1 VSRKAIVGMIR
12 AVALAAAL
20 FLAGGAIP
28 VLGGLALIFAPAP
41 IIIYA
46 VGRSRPNLR
55 AILSVLLTTV
65 LVGLAAGPYG
75 GAAYLASFGIG
86 TAIICYMLERR
97 YSFELIIAVTAGVMF
112 AAIAATAVLTMGG
125 PDALVAA
132 IHTQLAQAMKH
143 GQELYKYVGI
153 DASIPADT
161 QASVIALTMRL
172 TPAFSLVLAAL
183 AVLVNLRLFWR
194 WAGQQRLAYS
204 LFPDLSRW
212 SAPEWLVWLLL
223 AAGFG
228 MFIPVNAAS
237 DIALNAFICAAAIYF
252 CQGLAIIRF
261 YFQTLGVP
269 AIVRILIYFLLAH
282 VVVAALVCIAGVFD
296 MWIDFRRLKPPSQEA
311 GSFGD
316 FF

>member
-28 VLGGLALIFAPAP
+28 VLGGLALIFSPAP

-65 LVGLAAGPYG
+65 VVGLAAGPYG

-125 PDALVAA
+125 PDALIAA
-132 IHTQLAQAMKH
+132 VRTQLAQAMKH

-153 DASIPADT
+153 DATIPADT
-161 QASVIALTMRL
+161 QASVISLTMRL
-172 TPAFSLVLAAL
+172 TPAFTLVLAAL

-228 MFIPVNAAS
+228 MFIPMNAAS
-237 DIALNAFICAAAIYF
+237 DIALNAFICTAAIYF